1 MLTVGVL
8 IDMTPSCVQDIVC
21 PIFVYARS
29 RYLPANIN
37 NLTTSDL
44 LYGIMAWKIKK
55 HHKNETL
62 FMQELEYIVESGRFA
77 RN

>member
-37 NLTTSDL
+37 NLTTSDIGMENKL
-44 LYGIMAWKIKK
+44 

-62 FMQELEYIVESGRFA
+62 FMQVLKNAVESGRFA
-77 RN
+77 RI